1 MNLVFGRTFNVVDDL
16 YLNIVKQINFGEWIE
31 LDDLEALRYLEKLHN
46 FSGQL
51 CVINDYCY
59 EKKCGPFLLNATD
72 ITHFAKHFIT
82 RYGQSFYAT
91 DIVIINFEE
100 KLIWVLVHEGLGWL
114 SKG

>member
-1 MNLVFGRTFNVVDDL
+1 MNLVFGKTFHVVDDL
-16 YLNIVKQINFGEWIE
+16 YLNIAKQINFGEWTE
-31 LDDLEALRYLEKLHN
+31 LDDLEALSYLEKLHN

-59 EKKCGPFLLNATD
+59 EKKCGPFLLSAAE
-72 ITHFAKHFIT
+72 ITHFVKHFIT
-82 RYGQSFYAT
+82 RYNQPFYAT

-100 KLIWVLVHEGLGWL
+100 KLIWVLFHEGLGWL